1 MRRLLLLAGAAR
13 AYREEI
19 QEALT
24 GNLLINGG
32 PDEASMNGWR
42 DVVPGLYNATPPI
55 TAGWDP
61 HIQTEGC
68 ENPENPNPK
77 PNPSPAW
84 I

>member
-1 MRRLLLLAGAAR
+1 MRRLLLLLAGAAR

-42 DVVPGLYNATPPI
+42 DVVPGSA
-55 TAGWDP
+55 
-61 HIQTEGC
+61 
-68 ENPENPNPK
+68 
-77 PNPSPAW
+77 
-84 I
+84 